1 MSIAGENMVLDQLA
15 LLHVEMAV
23 DSSIDST
30 PYGRTFGVTS
40 PPMTFLIP
48 RLFVAVAATLL
59 TAVGCAIP
67 APEPADATTEIRH
80 DLSPLT
86 KRFPLLDT
94 PVSASWITWNNEGG
108 RTPGPTTHWIQAVVE
123 LRPEAADGLRSRFT
137 LSAVQPSQF
146 EATLQPSVPP
156 GGYVSNPEFDAAFS
170 TNGWKVGAFLQV
182 EGTAILIDA
191 VD

>member
-1 MSIAGENMVLDQLA
+1 MDQLA

-59 TAVGCAIP
+59 TAVGCATP

-86 KRFPLLDT
+86 KRFSLLDT
-94 PVSASWITWNNEGG
+94 PFSASWITWNNEGG
-108 RTPGPTTHWIQAVVE
+108 RAPGPTTHWIEAVVE
-123 LRPEAADGLRSRFT
+123 LRPDVADGLRSRFT

-146 EATLQPSVPP
+146 EATLQSSVPP
-156 GGYVSNPEFDAAFS
+156 GGYVSSSEFDVAFS

-182 EGTAILIDA
+182 DGTAILIDA